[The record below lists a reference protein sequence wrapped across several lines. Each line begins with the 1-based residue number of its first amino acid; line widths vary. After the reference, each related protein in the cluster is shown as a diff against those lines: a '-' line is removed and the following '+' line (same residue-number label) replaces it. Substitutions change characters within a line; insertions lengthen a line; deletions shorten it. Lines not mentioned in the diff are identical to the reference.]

1 MSNKSPLKVG
11 IKQGTFYLS
20 SDDDGGK
27 GWSKQEF
34 KNPQT
39 GDPMVKYHKEISIE
53 GELIYVG
60 LKEDKF
66 KGNCL
71 SVLVKGEEDTFSLEI
86 PVIDTKGVKA
96 TNQYFNS
103 LVGALEVL
111 QKGDKIKMFVN
122 NKNEDKEGRL
132 YKNIV
137 VLREGNSLVKSN
149 FSFSDVPKWESTKTT
164 DDFGKETTEYSP
176 KPTNKFY
183 IDKFMAVVERFK
195 SAKSEGE
202 TSAPQAP
209 KQEAPKNA
217 VPTATPQEAFAPAM
231 SSEEEDNLPF

>member
-1 MSNKSPLKVG
+1 MSSNKSPLKVG

-20 SDDDGGK
+20 SDNDGGK
-27 GWSKQEF
+27 GWEKQNF
-34 KNPQT
+34 NNPQT
-39 GDPMVKYHKEISIE
+39 GEPMVKYHKNISIE
-53 GELIYVG
+53 GELVYVG

-71 SVLVKGEEDTFSLEI
+71 TVLIKGDDDTFSLEI

-103 LVGALEVL
+103 LVGSLEVL

-122 NKNEDKEGRL
+122 NRNEDKEGRL

-137 VLREGNSLVKSN
+137 VLREDNSLVKSN
-149 FSFSDVPKWESTKTT
+149 FSFSDAPKWESTKTT
-164 DDFGKETTEYSP
+164 DDFGKETLEYSP

-183 IDKFMAVVERFK
+183 IDKFMAVVDRFK
-195 SAKSEGE
+195 SN
-202 TSAPQAP
+202 TPQP
-209 KQEAPKNA
+209 KQEAPKELPKVDA
-217 VPTATPQEAFAPAM
+217 QTAFEPAPSHNQVNL
-231 SSEEEDNLPF
+231 SSELPF